1 MYRTAYTVAIAL
13 LTLGSSGLRAQQ
25 PIVSTRGDDITIRGC
40 LTSATMPSGTAP
52 ATLVWSR
59 SDIML
64 AAAEGPQTVL
74 TPSGLS
80 GRVFYWMKD
89 NDKLKRHVG
98 QQVEIKG
105 ELEDIEKGK
114 IEIDRDGD
122 FTKIELDLD
131 GKKETARVPTTWLST
146 EARKEQ
152 EIDIVARRI
161 DVEDVKVIGVCR
173 AR

>member
-1 MYRTAYTVAIAL
+1 MYRIAYTMAMAL
-13 LTLGSSGLRAQQ
+13 MTLGTSGLRAQQ
-25 PIVSTRGDDITIRGC
+25 PVVSTRGDDITIRGC
-40 LTSATMPSGTAP
+40 LTNAAMPPGAAP

-98 QQVEIKG
+98 QQVEITG
-105 ELEDIEKGK
+105 ELEDIEKGR

-131 GKKETARVPTTWLST
+131 GRKETARVPTSWLSPG
-146 EARKEQ
+146 ARQEQ
-152 EIDIVARRI
+152 EIDILARRI
-161 DVEDVKVIGVCR
+161 DVEDVKVIGVCH